1 MIKTQTIL
9 TRRKPLQIL
18 ACAYGH
24 IWPLS
29 EHRTGYVLI
38 LNPVTQSY
46 LWASNRATLE
56 ETRRE
61 LAQP

>member
-29 EHRTGYVLI
+29 DHARGYVLI
-38 LNPVTQSY
+38 LNPDTESY
-46 LWASNRATLE
+46 LWAIDRATLE
-56 ETRRE
+56 QTRRE
-61 LAQP
+61 LTA